1 MPSRPQPATLICVR
15 VAVIGA
21 SRDRRKFGN
30 KAVRAFRNRGYDVA
44 PVNPRCAGS
53 HERIEGLP
61 AYASVLDVPGR
72 VDVATLYV
80 WPEVGERV
88 VEDVAA
94 REIPELW
101 VNPGAESDGLL
112 ARARALGIETRLQC
126 SILAIGESPAEY
138 E

>member
-1 MPSRPQPATLICVR
+1 MRI
-15 VAVIGA
+15 AVIGA

-30 KAVRAFRNRGYDVA
+30 KAVRAFLKQGHDVV
-44 PVNPRCAGS
+44 PVNPECACTRKG
-53 HERIEGLP
+53 IEGLT

-80 WPEVGERV
+80 RTEVGERL

-94 REIPELW
+94 RDIPELW

-112 ARARALGIETRLQC
+112 MRARELGMETRLQC

-138 E
+138 R